1 MIFFL
6 AWFVLTVFLMVL
18 IVINILF
25 ESEFCGIKDFLEYFF
40 FIVKISFIINYLFII
55 NKLDWMLDI

>member
-1 MIFFL
+1 
-6 AWFVLTVFLMVL
+6 MVL

-25 ESEFCGIKDFLEYFF
+25 KSEFCGIKDFLEYFF